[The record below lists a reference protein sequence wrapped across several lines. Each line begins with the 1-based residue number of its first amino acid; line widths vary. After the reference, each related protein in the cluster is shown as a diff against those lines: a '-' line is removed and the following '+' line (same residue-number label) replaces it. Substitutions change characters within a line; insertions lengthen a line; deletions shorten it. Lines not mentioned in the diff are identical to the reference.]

1 MTEHL
6 KNKRFIPY
14 KIVKRKSNKINKDTK
29 IFSAVLIIIIF
40 ILFPIC
46 IQSLEKKE
54 DLNSQIKPVFQN
66 EIKLTKDSILKY
78 IELADYIEEA
88 DINDKQG
95 IVIVKGNQNLEAL
108 TLRSDIVIKSL
119 EYLGEDKYKLTV
131 VRSTSYEVK
140 NN

>member
-6 KNKRFIPY
+6 KNKHFIPY
-14 KIVKRKSNKINKDTK
+14 KILKRKSNKINKDTK

-66 EIKLTKDSILKY
+66 QIKLTKDSILKY

-95 IVIVKGNQNLEAL
+95 IIIVKGNQNLEAL

-119 EYLGEDKYKLTV
+119 EYLGEEKYKLTV
-131 VRSTSYEVK
+131 VRSKSYEVK